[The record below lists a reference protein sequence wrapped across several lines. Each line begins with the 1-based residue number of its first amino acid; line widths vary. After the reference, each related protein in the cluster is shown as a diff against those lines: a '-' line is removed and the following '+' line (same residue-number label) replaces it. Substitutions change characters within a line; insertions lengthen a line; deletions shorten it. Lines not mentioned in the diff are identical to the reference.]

1 MRKSQR
7 TRESEKTEI
16 PPFESNLFVESIP
29 MSEIQITEHP
39 RRDQVFTPDATDF
52 IANLV
57 REFRD
62 ERNELLDAR
71 KVRQADFE
79 SGLRPDFPEETKSI
93 CEDNWQVSP
102 PPEEIAD
109 RRVEITGP
117 TERKMMINALNSGAR
132 VFMAD
137 CEDSS
142 TPTWENVLEGQINIR
157 DAFRRELA
165 LETGEKKY
173 RLNEE
178 IATLFIRPRGW
189 HLSEKNV
196 VIDGLAAPA
205 SLIDF
210 GLVIFHNAQSVIQ
223 KGTGPYFYLPKL
235 ESYKEARLWNK
246 VFCYAQETLGIP
258 HGSIRATVL
267 IETILAAFE
276 MDEILYELKD
286 HSAGLNAGR
295 WDYIFSVAKKFSSDP
310 AFVLPDRSDVTMTVP
325 FMRAYTELMVA
336 TCHKRGAHAIGGMS
350 AFIPNRRDP
359 EVTEEA
365 LEKVAA
371 DKSREATDGCDGTWV
386 AHPDLVEIA
395 IEEFN
400 KVLQNKPNQ
409 IDRLREDVSVSA
421 QDLLSIDQTGG
432 AITLEGLRINV
443 EIGLR
448 YIASWLAGTG
458 AAAIN
463 NLMED
468 AATAEI
474 SRAQV
479 WQWVHHEKDL
489 DNGQTV
495 TADLVKDII
504 QQEIA
509 AIEEDMG
516 TDLFNTFPFDQARK
530 VFEEVALAD
539 EFVDF
544 LTLPAYEIIN

>member
-16 PPFESNLFVESIP
+16 PPFEGNLFVESIP

-52 IANLV
+52 ITNLV

-93 CEDNWQVSP
+93 REDNWQVSP

-196 VIDGLAAPA
+196 VIDGLSAPA

-223 KGTGPYFYLPKL
+223 KGSGPYFYLPKL
-235 ESYKEARLWNK
+235 ESHKEARLWNK
-246 VFCYAQETLGIP
+246 VFCYAQETLGIS

-479 WQWVHHEKDL
+479 WQWVKHKKDL

-495 TADLVKDII
+495 TTDLVKTII

-516 TDLFNTFPFDQARK
+516 TDLFNTFPFDKAQK

>member
-16 PPFESNLFVESIP
+16 PPFEGNLFVESIP

-93 CEDNWQVSP
+93 REDNWQVSP

-223 KGTGPYFYLPKL
+223 KGNGPYFYLPKL

-432 AITLEGLRINV
+432 TITLEGLRVNV

>member
-1 MRKSQR
+1 
-7 TRESEKTEI
+7 
-16 PPFESNLFVESIP
+16 
-29 MSEIQITEHP
+29 MSEVQITEHP
-39 RRDQVFTPDATDF
+39 RLEQVFTQEATDF
-52 IANLV
+52 IVNLV

-62 ERNELLDAR
+62 ERNEILEAR
-71 KVRQADFE
+71 KSRQLDFQ
-79 SGLRPDFPEETKSI
+79 SGTKPDFLDETKSI
-93 CEDNWQVSP
+93 RQGEWKVAQ
-102 PPEEIAD
+102 PPEDIAD

-142 TPTWENVLEGQINIR
+142 TPTWSNVLEGQINIR

-165 LETGEKKY
+165 LETQDKQY
-173 RLNEE
+173 RLKEE
-178 IATLFIRPRGW
+178 IATLFVRPRGW
-189 HLSEKNV
+189 HLPEKNV
-196 VIDGLAAPA
+196 LVDGIPAPA
-205 SLIDF
+205 SLVDF
-210 GLVIFHNAQSVIQ
+210 GLVVFHNAQEVIRR
-223 KGTGPYFYLPKL
+223 GTGPYFYLPKL
-235 ESYKEARLWNK
+235 ESHKEARLWNK

-258 HGSIRATVL
+258 QGSIKATVL

-295 WDYIFSVAKKFSSDP
+295 WDYIFSVAKKFCSDP
-310 AFVLPDRSDVTMTVP
+310 NFVLPDRSDVTMTVP
-325 FMRAYTELMVA
+325 FMRAYTELMIS

-365 LEKVAA
+365 LKKVSD

-395 IEEFN
+395 MEEFN
-400 KVLQNKPNQ
+400 KVLQEKPNQ
-409 IDRLREDVSVSA
+409 IDRLRDDVSVSA
-421 QDLLSIDQTGG
+421 EDLLSIDKTGG
-432 AITLEGLRINV
+432 AITLAGLKINV

-479 WQWVHHEKDL
+479 WQWVQHGKKL
-489 DNGQTV
+489 DTGETV
-495 TADLVKDII
+495 TSDLVKSII
-504 QQEIA
+504 DEEIA
-509 AIEEDMG
+509 AIEEEMG
-516 TDLFNTFPFDQARK
+516 AEEFSKFPFDQARK

-539 EFVDF
+539 DFVDF

>member
-16 PPFESNLFVESIP
+16 PPFEGNLFVESIP

-93 CEDNWQVSP
+93 REDNWQVSP

-223 KGTGPYFYLPKL
+223 KGNGPYFYLPKL

-432 AITLEGLRINV
+432 AITLEGLRVNV

>member
-16 PPFESNLFVESIP
+16 PPFEGNLFVESIP

-39 RRDQVFTPDATDF
+39 RRDQIFTPDATDF

-93 CEDNWQVSP
+93 REDNWQVSP

-223 KGTGPYFYLPKL
+223 KGNGPYFYLPKL

-400 KVLQNKPNQ
+400 KVLQNRPNQ

-479 WQWVHHEKDL
+479 WQWVKHKKDL

-495 TADLVKDII
+495 TTDLVKTII

>member
-1 MRKSQR
+1 
-7 TRESEKTEI
+7 
-16 PPFESNLFVESIP
+16 

-39 RRDQVFTPDATDF
+39 RRDQVFTPEATEF
-52 IANLV
+52 IINLV

-62 ERNELLDAR
+62 ERNELLNAR
-71 KVRQADFE
+71 ELRQVDFE
-79 SGLRPDFPEETKSI
+79 SGARPDFLEETRTVREGDWK
-93 CEDNWQVSP
+93 VSP
-102 PPEEIAD
+102 PPEDIAD

-142 TPTWENVLEGQINIR
+142 TPTWNNVLEGQINIR
-157 DAFRRELA
+157 DAFSRELA
-165 LETGEKKY
+165 LETEDKKY
-173 RLNEE
+173 RLNDE

-189 HLSEKNV
+189 HLSEKIV
-196 VIDGLAAPA
+196 GIDGQPAPA
-205 SLIDF
+205 SLSDF
-210 GLVIFHNAQSVIQ
+210 GRVIFHNAQNSIQ
-223 KGTGPYFYLPKL
+223 RGTGPYFYLPKL
-235 ESYKEARLWNK
+235 ESHKEARLWNK

-295 WDYIFSVAKKFSSDP
+295 WDYIFSVAKKFSSDST
-310 AFVLPDRSDVTMTVP
+310 FVLPDRSDVTMTVP
-325 FMRAYTELMVA
+325 FMRAYTELMVS

-365 LEKVAA
+365 LKKVST
-371 DKSREATDGCDGTWV
+371 DKSREAADGCDGTWV

-395 IEEFN
+395 VDEFN
-400 KVLQNKPNQ
+400 KVLQDKPNQ
-409 IDRLREDVSVSA
+409 IDRLRDDVSVSA
-421 QDLLSIDQTGG
+421 EDLLSIDQTGG
-432 AITLEGLRINV
+432 AITMEGLRINV
-443 EIGLR
+443 DIGLR

-479 WQWVHHEKDL
+479 WQWVRHGKEL
-489 DNGQTV
+489 DNGETV
-495 TADLVKDII
+495 TADLVKNII
-504 QQEIA
+504 EQEIT

-516 TDLFNTFPFDQARK
+516 TEQFNTFPFDQAKK
-530 VFEEVALAD
+530 VFEEVALSD

-544 LTLPAYEIIN
+544 LTLPAYEIID

>member
-1 MRKSQR
+1 
-7 TRESEKTEI
+7 
-16 PPFESNLFVESIP
+16 
-29 MSEIQITEHP
+29 MSEIQITEYP

-52 IANLV
+52 ITNLV
-57 REFRD
+57 REFLN

-79 SGLRPDFPEETKSI
+79 SGLRPDFLEETKSI
-93 CEDNWQVSP
+93 REDNWQVSS

-196 VIDGLAAPA
+196 VIDGLSAPA

-210 GLVIFHNAQSVIQ
+210 GLVVFHNAQNSIQ
-223 KGTGPYFYLPKL
+223 RGTGPYFYLPKL
-235 ESYKEARLWNK
+235 ESHKEARLWNK

-286 HSAGLNAGR
+286 HSAGLNCGR
-295 WDYIFSVAKKFSSDP
+295 WDYIFSFIKKFRNHQG
-310 AFVLPDRSDVTMTVP
+310 FLLPNRTEVTMERHFLRSYVD
-325 FMRAYTELMVA
+325 LLIQ
-336 TCHKRGAHAIGGMS
+336 TCHKRNVHAMGGMAAQIPIRGDEEQNQIAMNKVSLDKLREANAGHDGTWIAHPGLSQVAMS
-350 AFIPNRRDP
+350 AFNQ
-359 EVTEEA
+359 A
-365 LEKVAA
+365 MG
-371 DKSREATDGCDGTWV
+371 SS
-386 AHPDLVEIA
+386 
-395 IEEFN
+395 
-400 KVLQNKPNQ
+400 PNQ
-409 IDRLREDVSVSA
+409 IPNKRNDVSVNA
-421 QDLLSIDQTGG
+421 RDLIKVPDGN
-432 AITLEGLRINV
+432 ITEDGLRQNIS
-443 EIGLR
+443 IGIQ
-448 YIASWLAGTG
+448 YIEAWLSGNG
-458 AAAIN
+458 CVPIH

-474 SRAQV
+474 SRSQI
-479 WQWVHHEKDL
+479 WQWIHHRAKTTDSNKTITEEYFIMTLEDEMDQLK
-489 DNGQTV
+489 
-495 TADLVKDII
+495 TARGSEGDYL
-504 QQEIA
+504 QP
-509 AIEEDMG
+509 AINLFKEMS
-516 TDLFNTFPFDQARK
+516 TDSEFD
-530 VFEEVALAD
+530 E
-539 EFVDF
+539 F
-544 LTLPAYEIIN
+544 LTLPAYKHL

>member
-1 MRKSQR
+1 M
-7 TRESEKTEI
+7 TDLDGIEI
-16 PPFESNLFVESIP
+16 TDHDLTVEI
-29 MSEIQITEHP
+29 
-39 RRDQVFTPDATDF
+39 FTPEAAAFVAD
-52 IANLV
+52 LV
-57 REFRD
+57 RTFRD
-62 ERNELLDAR
+62 RRIELLRNRRIRQEKFDA
-71 KVRQADFE
+71 
-79 SGLRPDFPEETKSI
+79 GLRPDFLSETAEIRSGT
-93 CEDNWQVSP
+93 WTVSP
-102 PPEEIAD
+102 PPKDLLD

-117 TERKMMINALNSGAR
+117 PERKMMINALNSGAR

-165 LETGEKKY
+165 LETEDKKY

-196 VIDGLAAPA
+196 VIDDLPAPA

-210 GLVIFHNAQSVIQ
+210 GLVVFHNAQNSIQ
-223 KGTGPYFYLPKL
+223 RGTGPYFYLPKL
-235 ESYKEARLWNK
+235 ESHKEARLWNK

-295 WDYIFSVAKKFSSDP
+295 WDYIFSVAKKFCSDP

-325 FMRAYTELMVA
+325 FMRAYTELMVS

-400 KVLQNKPNQ
+400 KVLQDKPNQ

-479 WQWVHHEKDL
+479 WQWVKHKKEL
-489 DNGQTV
+489 DNGETV
-495 TADLVKDII
+495 TTDLVKNII
-504 QQEIA
+504 QEEIA

-516 TDLFNTFPFDQARK
+516 TEQFNTFPFDQAK
-530 VFEEVALAD
+530 KIFEEVALAD

>member
-16 PPFESNLFVESIP
+16 PPFEGNLFVESIP

-93 CEDNWQVSP
+93 REDNWQVSP

-223 KGTGPYFYLPKL
+223 KGNGPYFYLPKL

-400 KVLQNKPNQ
+400 KVLQNRPNQ

>member
-1 MRKSQR
+1 MRKSQI
-7 TRESEKTEI
+7 TKESKKTEI
-16 PPFESNLFVESIP
+16 PTFDGNLFVESIP

-52 IANLV
+52 ITDLV

-79 SGLRPDFPEETKSI
+79 SGLRPDFLEATKSI
-93 CEDNWQVSP
+93 REDNWQVSP

-235 ESYKEARLWNK
+235 ESHKEARLWNK

-295 WDYIFSVAKKFSSDP
+295 WDYIFSVAKKFSSDS

-479 WQWVHHEKDL
+479 WQWVNHKKDL

-495 TADLVKDII
+495 TTDLVKTII

-516 TDLFNTFPFDQARK
+516 TDLFNTFPFDKAQK

>member
-1 MRKSQR
+1 MRKSQI
-7 TRESEKTEI
+7 TKESEKTEI
-16 PPFESNLFVESIP
+16 PPFEGNLFVESIP

-93 CEDNWQVSP
+93 REDNWQVSP

-196 VIDGLAAPA
+196 VIDGLSAPA

-223 KGTGPYFYLPKL
+223 KGNGPYFYLPKL

>member
-16 PPFESNLFVESIP
+16 PPFEGNLFVESIP

-39 RRDQVFTPDATDF
+39 RRDQVFTPDAIDF

-93 CEDNWQVSP
+93 REDNWQVSP

-223 KGTGPYFYLPKL
+223 KGNGPYFYLPKL

>member
-1 MRKSQR
+1 
-7 TRESEKTEI
+7 
-16 PPFESNLFVESIP
+16 
-29 MSEIQITEHP
+29 
-39 RRDQVFTPDATDF
+39 
-52 IANLV
+52 
-57 REFRD
+57 
-62 ERNELLDAR
+62 
-71 KVRQADFE
+71 
-79 SGLRPDFPEETKSI
+79 
-93 CEDNWQVSP
+93 
-102 PPEEIAD
+102 
-109 RRVEITGP
+109 
-117 TERKMMINALNSGAR
+117 MMINALNSGAR

-223 KGTGPYFYLPKL
+223 KGNGPYFYLPKL

>member
-16 PPFESNLFVESIP
+16 PPFEGNLFVESIP

-57 REFRD
+57 CEFRD

-93 CEDNWQVSP
+93 REDNWQVSP

>member
-16 PPFESNLFVESIP
+16 PPFEGNLFVESIP

-93 CEDNWQVSP
+93 REDNWQVSP

-479 WQWVHHEKDL
+479 WQWVKHKKDL

-495 TADLVKDII
+495 TTDLVKTII

>member
-16 PPFESNLFVESIP
+16 PPFEGNLFVESIP

-57 REFRD
+57 CEFRD

-93 CEDNWQVSP
+93 REDNWQVSP

-223 KGTGPYFYLPKL
+223 KGNGPYFYLPKL

-350 AFIPNRRDP
+350 AFIPNRRNP

>member
-1 MRKSQR
+1 
-7 TRESEKTEI
+7 
-16 PPFESNLFVESIP
+16 
-29 MSEIQITEHP
+29 MSEIQINEHP
-39 RRDQVFTPDATDF
+39 RRDQVFTPEATDF

-79 SGLRPDFPEETKSI
+79 SGSRPNFLEETEEVREGDWK
-93 CEDNWQVSP
+93 VSS

-165 LETGEKKY
+165 LETEEKKY

-196 VIDGLAAPA
+196 VIDDLPAPA

-210 GLVIFHNAQSVIQ
+210 GLVVFHNAQNSIQ
-223 KGTGPYFYLPKL
+223 RGTGPYFYLPKL
-235 ESYKEARLWNK
+235 ESHKEARLWNK

-295 WDYIFSVAKKFSSDP
+295 WDYIFSVAKKFCSDP

-325 FMRAYTELMVA
+325 FMRAYTELMVS

-400 KVLQNKPNQ
+400 KVLQDKPNQ

-479 WQWVHHEKDL
+479 WQWVKHKKEL
-489 DNGQTV
+489 DNGEPV
-495 TADLVKDII
+495 TTDLVKNII
-504 QQEIA
+504 QEEIA

-516 TDLFNTFPFDQARK
+516 TEQFNTFPFDQAK
-530 VFEEVALAD
+530 KIFEEVALAD

>member
-16 PPFESNLFVESIP
+16 PPFEGNLFVESIP

-93 CEDNWQVSP
+93 REDNWQVSP

-223 KGTGPYFYLPKL
+223 KGNGPYFYLPKL

-421 QDLLSIDQTGG
+421 QDLLSIHQTGG
-432 AITLEGLRINV
+432 AITLEGLRVNV

>member
-39 RRDQVFTPDATDF
+39 RRDQVFTPDAIDF

-93 CEDNWQVSP
+93 REDNWQVSP

-223 KGTGPYFYLPKL
+223 KGNGPYFYLPKL

>member
-1 MRKSQR
+1 M
-7 TRESEKTEI
+7 
-16 PPFESNLFVESIP
+16 
-29 MSEIQITEHP
+29 
-39 RRDQVFTPDATDF
+39 
-52 IANLV
+52 
-57 REFRD
+57 
-62 ERNELLDAR
+62 
-71 KVRQADFE
+71 
-79 SGLRPDFPEETKSI
+79 
-93 CEDNWQVSP
+93 
-102 PPEEIAD
+102 
-109 RRVEITGP
+109 
-117 TERKMMINALNSGAR
+117 
-132 VFMAD
+132 
-137 CEDSS
+137 
-142 TPTWENVLEGQINIR
+142 
-157 DAFRRELA
+157 
-165 LETGEKKY
+165 
-173 RLNEE
+173 
-178 IATLFIRPRGW
+178 
-189 HLSEKNV
+189 
-196 VIDGLAAPA
+196 
-205 SLIDF
+205 IDF
-210 GLVIFHNAQSVIQ
+210 GLVIFHNAQNSIQ
-223 KGTGPYFYLPKL
+223 SGTGPYFYLPKL
-235 ESYKEARLWNK
+235 ESHKEARLWNK

-295 WDYIFSVAKKFSSDP
+295 WDYIFSVAKKFCLDP
-310 AFVLPDRSDVTMTVP
+310 TFVLPDRSDVTMTVP
-325 FMRAYTELMVA
+325 FMRAYTELMVS
-336 TCHKRGAHAIGGMS
+336 TCHRRGAHAIGGMS

-365 LEKVAA
+365 LKKVSA
-371 DKSREATDGCDGTWV
+371 DKNREATDGCDGTWV

-400 KVLQNKPNQ
+400 KVLKDKTNQ
-409 IDRLREDVSVSA
+409 IDRLRDDVYVSA
-421 QDLLSIDQTGG
+421 EDLLSIDQTGG

-479 WQWVHHEKDL
+479 WQWVHHKKEL
-489 DNGQTV
+489 DNGETV
-495 TADLVKDII
+495 TTDLVKNII
-504 QQEIA
+504 LQEIA

-516 TDLFNTFPFDQARK
+516 TELFNTFPFHQARK

>member
-16 PPFESNLFVESIP
+16 PPFEGNLFVESIP

-71 KVRQADFE
+71 KVRQADLE

-93 CEDNWQVSP
+93 REDNWQVSP

>member
-16 PPFESNLFVESIP
+16 PPFEGNLFVESIP

-93 CEDNWQVSP
+93 REDNWQVSP

-223 KGTGPYFYLPKL
+223 KGNGPYFYLPKL

-350 AFIPNRRDP
+350 AFIPNRRNP

>member
-16 PPFESNLFVESIP
+16 PPFEGNLFVESIP

-57 REFRD
+57 CEFRD

-93 CEDNWQVSP
+93 REDNWQVSP

-223 KGTGPYFYLPKL
+223 KGNGPYFYLPKL

>member
-16 PPFESNLFVESIP
+16 PPFEGNLFVESIP

-57 REFRD
+57 CEFRD

-93 CEDNWQVSP
+93 REDNWQVSP

-223 KGTGPYFYLPKL
+223 KGNGPYFYLPKL

-432 AITLEGLRINV
+432 AITLEGLRVNV